1 MSAHT
6 VQARSHEEIIVTSVF
21 STFDTENKTTDHE
34 LNRTFQ
40 EKKTQKKILEK
51 REREKKMTESI
62 STKWKD
68 IRRIKKYAE
77 TTKAHQKTIQANI
90 RNKIDSGEMGENPIK
105 R

>member
-1 MSAHT
+1 
-6 VQARSHEEIIVTSVF
+6 
-21 STFDTENKTTDHE
+21 
-34 LNRTFQ
+34 
-40 EKKTQKKILEK
+40 
-51 REREKKMTESI
+51 MTESI